1 MGVLTL
7 LTVGVFFLFLFLCKT
22 NLLSIFYCRQS
33 LATMGRVHL
42 DQSSTPQKDVT
53 CN

>member
-1 MGVLTL
+1 MHGSFDLAGSWCV
-7 LTVGVFFLFLFLCKT
+7 FLCKT
-22 NLLSIFYCRQS
+22 NLLSINFFCRQS

-42 DQSSTPQKDVT
+42 DRSSTSLKDVT